1 MLRESAGVR
10 DDAVPKVVIV
20 LTDGHSQTP
29 VLDAAKILRKARPKL
44 TVFAVSVTSPLETDS
59 EELRNIT
66 ADPGLY
72 YDSSTLIQF
81 ESRFKEFVSKGC
93 PGGGAIQISAPIVRQ
108 PTSISCTDN
117 SVTLR
122 VKTRN
127 PFLGRLYISGH
138 FDDPSCGVTGNG
150 TQTEV
155 ELTIVHGTC
164 GLRRQIE
171 DNGPPRVQW
180 KGLAVLQ
187 FHPIVMTQAD
197 HGVDLSCTRTNP
209 NAAQRVAEL
218 T

>member
-1 MLRESAGVR
+1 MLQESAGVR
-10 DDAVPKVVIV
+10 NDSVPKVVVV

-29 VLDAAKILRKARPKL
+29 VMDAAKILRQARPKL

-66 ADPGLY
+66 ENPDLY
-72 YDSSTLIQF
+72 YDSSTLVRF
-81 ESRFKEFVSKGC
+81 ELHFKEFVSKGC
-93 PGGGAIQISAPIVRQ
+93 PGVATKISAPIVRQ
-108 PTSISCTDN
+108 PTSISCTGD
-117 SVTLR
+117 SVTLK

-127 PFLGRLYISGH
+127 PFLGRLYVSGH
-138 FDDPSCGVTGNG
+138 FDDQNCGVIGDG

-164 GLRRQIE
+164 GLRRQIG
-171 DNGPPRVQW
+171 DNGTPRVQW
-180 KGLAVLQ
+180 KGAAVLQ
-187 FHPIVMTQAD
+187 FHPVVMTEAD
-197 HGVDLSCTRTNP
+197 YGVDLSCTTTTA